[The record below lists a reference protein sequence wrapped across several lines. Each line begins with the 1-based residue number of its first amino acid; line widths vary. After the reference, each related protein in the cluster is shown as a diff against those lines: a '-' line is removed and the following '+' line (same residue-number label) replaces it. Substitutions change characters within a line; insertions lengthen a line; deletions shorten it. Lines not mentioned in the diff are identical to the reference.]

1 MNISVFIVFWC
12 RYFNDISRMRS
23 LVIEIDINLSD
34 GFYNY
39 KVEFV
44 VKNEE
49 VIFVS
54 INLLKELFV
63 YL

>member
-1 MNISVFIVFWC
+1 M
-12 RYFNDISRMRS
+12 SRMWS
-23 LVIEIDINLSD
+23 LVIEIDMNLSD

-54 INLLKELFV
+54 I

>member
-12 RYFNDISRMRS
+12 RYFNDMSRMRS